1 MGLKTAF
8 ESVFC
13 PPVTCLGWVHGLS
26 VSLVHRNRRMFGFLM
41 GTLQKFKENEDA
53 VKQTEKV
60 GQVDCD
66 RKTAPRS
73 SSPSANIYT

>member
-1 MGLKTAF
+1 
-8 ESVFC
+8 
-13 PPVTCLGWVHGLS
+13 
-26 VSLVHRNRRMFGFLM
+26 MFGFLM

-66 RKTAPRS
+66 REKQLHVLYP
-73 SSPSANIYT
+73 

>member
-1 MGLKTAF
+1 
-8 ESVFC
+8 
-13 PPVTCLGWVHGLS
+13 
-26 VSLVHRNRRMFGFLM
+26 MFGFLM

-66 RKTAPRS
+66 RENNSTFFIPECT
-73 SSPSANIYT
+73 NIYTRLDTQPHKMSLQ

>member
-1 MGLKTAF
+1 
-8 ESVFC
+8 
-13 PPVTCLGWVHGLS
+13 
-26 VSLVHRNRRMFGFLM
+26 MFGFLM

-66 RKTAPRS
+66 RENNSTFFIPECT
-73 SSPSANIYT
+73 NIYT